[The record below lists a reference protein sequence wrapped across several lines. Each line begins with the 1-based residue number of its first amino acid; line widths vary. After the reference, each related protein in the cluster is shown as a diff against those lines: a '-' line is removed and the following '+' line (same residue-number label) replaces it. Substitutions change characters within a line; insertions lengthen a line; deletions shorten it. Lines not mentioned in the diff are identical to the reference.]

1 MTMTDPIADLL
12 TRIRNG
18 QRVGL
23 KSVSVPASRQKEA
36 ILKVLRDEGYIAGF
50 EVASGKASE
59 RQITIELKYF
69 DGKPV
74 IEQIRRVSRPG
85 LRIYRRKEKIPKVMG
100 GLGLTIVSTPA
111 GLMSDRA
118 ARANGLGGEVIC
130 VVS

>member
-1 MTMTDPIADLL
+1 MSMTDPIADLL

-23 KSVSVPASRQKEA
+23 KSVAVPASRKKEA

-50 EVASGKASE
+50 EVSGKAASE
-59 RQITIELKYF
+59 REITIELKYF

-74 IEQIRRVSRPG
+74 IEEIRRVSRPG
-85 LRIYRRKEKIPKVMG
+85 LRIYRRKDKLPKVMG

-118 ARANGLGGEVIC
+118 ARASGLGGEVIC

>member
-1 MTMTDPIADLL
+1 MSMTDPIADML

-18 QRVGL
+18 QRVAL
-23 KSVSVPASRQKEA
+23 KSVAMPASHRKEA
-36 ILKVLRDEGYIAGF
+36 IARVLQDEGYIAGF
-50 EVASGKASE
+50 QVAEQPGGHPE
-59 RQITIELKYF
+59 LTIDLKYF

-74 IEQIRRVSRPG
+74 IEEIRRISKPG
-85 LRIYRRKEKIPKVMG
+85 LRIYRRKDKLPKIMG

-118 ARANGLGGEVIC
+118 ARAQGLGGEIIC